1 MNITTDMKIKR
12 IIIWLLQIAAAML
25 FLGLIFGLFL
35 YRGADPLFLPS
46 WAHWEQEDMDLQIDG
61 EPVHVTL
68 KKRCLTI
75 HDPMGKKLWTSPDG
89 WKVSQ
94 VWIRD
99 IDHDEKD
106 EVIFLLWK
114 KGSFGDHKPFWI
126 EESDKAWSQHIFIYD
141 WDHDREDRLKP
152 IWMSSAM
159 GIHAAI
165 VRMDEQDR
173 LLITTPEGKE
183 TTWYWESWGLL
194 LAD

>member
-12 IIIWLLQIAAAML
+12 IIIWLLQIAAAIL
-25 FLGLIFGLFL
+25 FLSFIFGMFL

-46 WAHWEQEDMDLQIDG
+46 WVHWEQEDMDLQIDG
-61 EPVHVTL
+61 EPIHVTL

-75 HDPMGKKLWTSPDG
+75 SDPQGKQLWTAPDD

-99 IDHDEKD
+99 IDHDELD
-106 EVIFLLWK
+106 EVVFLLWK

-126 EESDKAWSQHIFIYD
+126 EENDENWSQHIFIYD
-141 WDHDREDRLKP
+141 WDHERKDRLKP
-152 IWMSSAM
+152 LWMSSAM
-159 GIHAAI
+159 GIQAAK
-165 VRMDEQDR
+165 VQMDEQDR
-173 LLITTPEGKE
+173 LLITTPEGKR